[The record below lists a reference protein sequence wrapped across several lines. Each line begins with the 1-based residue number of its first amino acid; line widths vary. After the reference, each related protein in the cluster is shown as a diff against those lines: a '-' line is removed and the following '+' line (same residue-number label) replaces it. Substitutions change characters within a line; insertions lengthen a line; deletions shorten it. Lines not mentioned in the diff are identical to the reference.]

1 MEVRLSPETESRLQQ
16 LAATTGRTPAELI
29 EDAMEGYLL
38 ALSQTREALDRRY
51 DDIKS
56 GRVKAIDGET
66 AFAALRRR
74 FDNSSGS

>member
-1 MEVRLSPETESRLQQ
+1 MEVHLSPETESRLQQ

-38 ALSQTREALDRRY
+38 ALSQTGETLDRRY
-51 DDIKS
+51 DDVKS
-56 GRVKAIDGET
+56 GRVKAIDGEE

-74 FDNSSGS
+74 FHDSSGS